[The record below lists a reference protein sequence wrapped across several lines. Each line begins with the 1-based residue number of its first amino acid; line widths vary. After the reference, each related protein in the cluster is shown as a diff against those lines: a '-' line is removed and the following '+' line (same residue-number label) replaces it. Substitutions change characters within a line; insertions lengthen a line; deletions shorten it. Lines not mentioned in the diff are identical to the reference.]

1 MCHQFQKWWQ
11 NQNGVFWPTQ
21 AKSGMMSHIKESRFF
36 PRQKVWNEMAGW
48 NEGWGIPTC
57 SRVGCHIAH
66 KNQIDSFTGRFLQS
80 WFKDATK
87 VRFWFLFAL
96 FLIFTKLLCCCVK
109 VEGWNQIMSKACE
122 QIWNLVEKRKM
133 SNICL
138 FSPCKIG
145 LTSYWIYRTVWIWEK
160 AAFPVFQTMP
170 CPSFR
175 IWQKFL
181 K

>member
-1 MCHQFQKWWQ
+1 M
-11 NQNGVFWPTQ
+11 
-21 AKSGMMSHIKESRFF
+21 
-36 PRQKVWNEMAGW
+36 
-48 NEGWGIPTC
+48 
-57 SRVGCHIAH
+57 
-66 KNQIDSFTGRFLQS
+66 RFLHS

-87 VRFWFLFAL
+87 VRFWFLLAL
-96 FLIFTKLLCCCVK
+96 FRIFIKLSCCCGK
-109 VEGWNQIMSKACE
+109 VEGWNQLMSKACE

-160 AAFPVFQTMP
+160 AAFPIFQIMP

-181 K
+181 KLFLQTCQRNPKNKNILLQMFWIRHIAMPAPIAMDTSFEITFTQLPNALSPNLGWNFCHVHVDVHCVCGHRGT